1 MINIMIILL
10 SFYRSSSQHHESNN
24 IHINLTITKSNLLW
38 CIDYR

>member
-10 SFYRSSSQHHESNN
+10 SFYRSSSQHQSNN
-24 IHINLTITKSNLLW
+24 IHVNLTITKSNLLW